1 MDKIVFF
8 HMNQLGDLLFSL
20 PVVKAAKQELN
31 AKIFSVVKTSLVPLL
46 TASNLVDEAMAKDR
60 NIVKFLKK
68 EKVGKAILFS
78 ESPSSLLYVYL
89 SGIKSRIGFNTASLS
104 FLLTKK
110 TERVGV
116 PSLFNNREL
125 GFAAGLKSIRQDY
138 VGIINIPEENI
149 ENVKKWFGDN
159 NLDASKTIAI
169 SIGASKGRQDKCLE
183 EHKWIEVINVL
194 SEKGFNCV
202 LSGAVWEKEILNS
215 TAKKCK
221 IAPKVFAAE
230 NGILDSA
237 AFLKKCG
244 LFMGIDSGAMHLA
257 AAVGTKCVAVFGYT
271 DPSQVGPMPLKNH
284 IVIKKEKISDIT
296 SEDIISKVLRLQ
308 YNNKD

>member
-20 PVVKAAKQELN
+20 PILKAAKQELN
-31 AKIFSVVKTSLVPLL
+31 AKIFSVVKASLAPLL
-46 TASNLVDEAMAKDR
+46 TASNLVYETMPKDR
-60 NIVKFLKK
+60 NIVKFLRK
-68 EKVGKAILFS
+68 EKVSKAILFS
-78 ESPSSLLYVYL
+78 ESPSSLLYVYF
-89 SGIKSRIGFNTASLS
+89 GGVKSRIGFNTASLS

-125 GFAAGLKSIRQDY
+125 GFTAGLKSIQQDY
-138 VGIINIPEENI
+138 ARLINIPEKNI

-169 SIGASKGRQDKCLE
+169 SISASKRRQDKCLE
-183 EHKWIEVINVL
+183 EYKWIEVINVL

-202 LSGAVWEKEILNS
+202 LSGAAWEKEVLNS
-215 TAKKCK
+215 TAKKCR
-221 IAPKVFAAE
+221 ITPKVFSAE

-244 LFMGIDSGAMHLA
+244 LFTGIDSGAMHLA

-284 IVIKKEKISDIT
+284 IVIKKEKISEIT
-296 SEDIISKVLRLQ
+296 SEDIISKVLWLQ
-308 YNNKD
+308 YK

>member
-20 PVVKAAKQELN
+20 PVLKAAKQELN
-31 AKIFSVVKTSLVPLL
+31 AKIFSVVKASLAPLL
-46 TASNLVDEAMAKDR
+46 TTSNLVDETMPKDR

-68 EKVGKAILFS
+68 EKVCKAILFS
-78 ESPSSLLYVYL
+78 ESPSSLLYAYL
-89 SGIKSRIGFNTASLS
+89 SGVKSRIGFNTASLR

-110 TERVGV
+110 TKRVGI

-125 GFAAGLKSIRQDY
+125 GFAAGLKSIQQDY
-138 VGIINIPEENI
+138 ARIINIPEENI
-149 ENVKKWFGDN
+149 ENIKKWFGDN

-169 SIGASKGRQDKCLE
+169 SISASKRRQDKCLE
-183 EHKWIEVINVL
+183 EYKWIEVINVL

-202 LSGAVWEKEILNS
+202 LSGAAWEKEILNN
-215 TAKKCK
+215 TAKKCGL
-221 IAPKVFAAE
+221 APKVFAAE
-230 NGILDSA
+230 KGILDSA
-237 AFLKKCG
+237 AFLKKCS
-244 LFMGIDSGAMHLA
+244 LFTGIDSGAMHLA
-257 AAVGTKCVAVFGYT
+257 AAVGTKCVALFGYT

-284 IVIKKEKISDIT
+284 IVIKKEKVSDIT

-308 YNNKD
+308 YK

>member
-20 PVVKAAKQELN
+20 PVLKAAKQELN
-31 AKIFSVVKTSLVPLL
+31 AKIYSVVKSSLEPLL
-46 TASNLVDEAMAKDR
+46 AASNIVDETMPKDR

-68 EKVGKAILFS
+68 EKINKVILFS
-78 ESPSSLLYVYL
+78 ESPISLLYVYL

-110 TERVGV
+110 IERIGV

-125 GFAAGLKSIRQDY
+125 GFAAGLKSIQQDY
-138 VGIINIPEENI
+138 ARIINISEKNI
-149 ENVKKWFGDN
+149 ENVKKWFCDN

-169 SIGASKGRQDKCLE
+169 SIGASKRRQDKCLE
-183 EHKWIEVINVL
+183 EYKWIEVINVL

-202 LSGAVWEKEILNS
+202 LSGAAWEKEILNN
-215 TAKKCK
+215 TAKKCR
-221 IAPKVFAAE
+221 IAPKVFVAE

-237 AFLKKCG
+237 AFLKKCE
-244 LFMGIDSGAMHLA
+244 LFAGVDSGAMHLA

-296 SEDIISKVLRLQ
+296 SEDIISKVLRVAI
-308 YNNKD
+308 

>member
-20 PVVKAAKQELN
+20 PLLKAAKQELN
-31 AKIFSVVKTSLVPLL
+31 AKIFSVVKASLAPLL
-46 TASNLVDEAMAKDR
+46 TASNLVDETMSKDR

-68 EKVGKAILFS
+68 EKVSKAIFFS
-78 ESPSSLLYVYL
+78 ESPRSLLYAYL
-89 SGIKSRIGFNTASLS
+89 CGIKNRIGFNTASLS

-110 TERVGV
+110 TERIGV

-125 GFAAGLKSIRQDY
+125 GFDAGLKSIQQDY
-138 VGIINIPEENI
+138 TRIISIPEENI

-159 NLDASKTIAI
+159 NLDPSKTIAI
-169 SIGASKGRQDKCLE
+169 SIGASKRRQDKCLE
-183 EHKWIEVINVL
+183 EYKWIEVINVL

-202 LSGAVWEKEILNS
+202 LSVAAWEKEILS
-215 TAKKCK
+215 VTAKKCR
-221 IAPKVFAAE
+221 IVPKVFAAE

-237 AFLKKCG
+237 VFLKECA
-244 LFMGIDSGAMHLA
+244 LFTGIDSGVMHLA

-296 SEDIISKVLRLQ
+296 SEDIISKILRLQ
-308 YNNKD
+308 YK